1 MKVLLV
7 LPFYVSHLHA
17 LIPMFFHHDLKF
29 FVSLFIECFF
39 LMWLQGVVAGVE
51 AAWLNAC
58 DSTQV
63 ALGAQGF
70 ERRLGVPLE
79 RTETK

>member
-1 MKVLLV
+1 MHALAFREDPLEVLLGSAEAVHPLV
-7 LPFYVSHLHA
+7 LVHT
-17 LIPMFFHHDLKF
+17 
-29 FVSLFIECFF
+29 
-39 LMWLQGVVAGVE
+39 VVVLE
-51 AAWLNAC
+51 VPAWLNAC